1 MIKNLKSPSTNCMTN
16 FQICLYTYEPC
27 LPKGSDCPVE
37 GGGVGLSGGRGGK
50 GVPWILET
58 GPGPP
63 TDYVQIMYIVQS
75 MDYKHTNILPLKYAH
90 IFLRK
95 KNFRL

>member
-1 MIKNLKSPSTNCMTN
+1 MRQVKVESVNTN

-27 LPKGSDCPVE
+27 LPKGSDCPAE

-63 TDYVQIMYIVQS
+63 TVYVQIMYRLFIHCTINGLQT
-75 MDYKHTNILPLKYAH
+75 YKYSSTDICTH
-90 IFLRK
+90 IFTEREL
-95 KNFRL
+95 